1 MTRSFVVSNLV
12 GFVFAI
18 GLGVAGMTDANKVI
32 GFLNLAGQW
41 DPSLAFVMGGALA
54 VTIPAYRYYQ
64 HHRRPWLGGNCTV
77 PTGGSIDAKLLGGA
91 ALFGIGWGL
100 GGYCPGPGIVAA
112 TSGAAP
118 ALVFVASMA
127 AGMVLYTKV
136 SERFFQPAAGGT
148 VVDDGCQKVSDEEL
162 DREDAVPA
170 E

>member
-1 MTRSFVVSNLV
+1 MSRSFFVSNLV

-32 GFLNLAGQW
+32 AFLNLAGDW

-77 PTGGSIDAKLLGGA
+77 PTGGSIDGKLLVGA
-91 ALFGIGWGL
+91 ALFGAGWGL
-100 GGYCPGPGIVAA
+100 GGYCPGPGVVAA
-112 TSGAAP
+112 TSGATP
-118 ALVFVASMA
+118 ALVFAASMA
-127 AGMVLYTKV
+127 VGMVLYAKLSPLV
-136 SERFFQPAAGGT
+136 FKPAADGSI
-148 VVDDGCQKVSDEEL
+148 VDDGCQKVSDEEL